1 MKISPAVIVAVA
13 SAQQDEKKVPP
24 RHPLQRLNRLVEFT
38 EEIMTEH
45 FPFLPSQQAWI
56 NKFAT
61 NAGRMERNFNRGN
74 QRCGFYD
81 EEQMPHGGPSDDRKR
96 RAADDVDRYDR
107 DDPSVG
113 VKQLTTGFSKWAAR
127 YLSQCSGQK
136 NYQYQVNRMAKW
148 NTELQGHLNSDRRY
162 NFSK

>member
-13 SAQQDEKKVPP
+13 SAQQGEKKVPP

-38 EEIMTEH
+38 AEIMTDH

-56 NKFAT
+56 AKFEK
-61 NAGRMERNFNRGN
+61 NAGRMARNFERGN

-96 RAADDVDRYDR
+96 READVDRYNR
-107 DDPSVG
+107 EDPVVG
-113 VKQLTTGFSKWAAR
+113 IKQLTTGFSKWAQR

-136 NYQYQVNRMAKW
+136 TFNYQVNRMASW
-148 NTELQGHLNSDRRY
+148 NTKLQAHLHQEE
-162 NFSK
+162 